1 MLLSSCRIGC
11 YRQNCVTALWIC
23 SSTCARY
30 RCNSRRHVVPFN
42 SLLKLSKN
50 RFWLC
55 WIPAYALIILNVIS
69 DQLIKTS
76 ILNGFEISLF
86 PFTLCGFLDS
96 SGILIHPQVRFV
108 KSRKKYLRCRL
119 VLWSKENYHVEI
131 ETFCLMTVCQII
143 CTAIVGGSYVPL
155 I

>member
-11 YRQNCVTALWIC
+11 YRQNCVITLWIC
-23 SSTCARY
+23 SSTCAIY
-30 RCNSRRHVVPFN
+30 RCNSTRHVVPFN
-42 SLLKLSKN
+42 IVLKLSKN

-69 DQLIKTS
+69 YQLVKTS
-76 ILNGFEISLF
+76 ILNEFEMSLF
-86 PFTLCGFLDS
+86 PLALCRFLDS
-96 SGILIHPQVRFV
+96 SGILMHPQVCFV

-119 VLWSKENYHVEI
+119 VLWSKESHHVVGI

-143 CTAIVGGSYVPL
+143 CIIFL
-155 I
+155 LL